1 MRNQTKNIITMTIL
15 VASMFATEFQLKSV
29 QRGHK
34 ILTFTPQ
41 EINIESKD
49 GFTRLTTPEK
59 GSTVDEGM
67 PELPVFT
74 SFFQMDAGISY
85 SVSYTVVS
93 SHVIEDVAIY
103 PYQGNPVIGVER
115 PFLKNINFY
124 DTNTNYPETKLT
136 VSEPM
141 IMRDIEVSLISL
153 TPYEYNSVTQSLTIY
168 DEVEINIIESGV
180 REVNIDLPSRR
191 SKLFEPFYQDLIM
204 DYEPLSSREEYQP
217 SAIMY
222 ICGGASSS
230 HPYVQELVEWR
241 EKQGYIVYLV
251 SSNETGTTTSSIK
264 SFLQNVM
271 DEYENPPEIVGLIGD
286 TGGSYSIPNFTY
298 SGGATDVE
306 YSYLSGGDFLPEVFI
321 GRISVS
327 SSSDIS
333 NIINK
338 TLTYE
343 KAENQEDWWY
353 ERAAL
358 VGDPTSSGVSTITTM
373 KYIAN
378 IMENFGMDDM
388 RTNYG
393 NGNYNSWVDN
403 QFNDGILYYNYR
415 GYIGSSS
422 ISPSGTNSGIYT
434 PFVGSLTCSTGDFS
448 GTSESETWIRQGS
461 ISDPKGAVAA
471 VGVATSSTHTAY
483 NNIVHMGMYEGIFS
497 KNMYHA
503 GASLANG
510 KLALLKTYPTNPYQ
524 AVSKFSSWP
533 NLMGDPALHLWRS
546 QPHDFTI
553 DAPASLPSGVQNME
567 VAITDENGDPVED
580 ARVTLI
586 LAGQHFSAYTDQSGE
601 AILTWTSASS
611 GDAIITAFKNDFRL
625 SEVSIAIGQVAG
637 VAIYLDQYRTAIDD
651 SMYGDGN
658 QQINPS
664 EQFEITLPLLNFGSE
679 DAYSLNIELVSENM
693 NVNIE
698 NPTQFIDMISSNEN
712 RDVAFTVLLDENLY
726 EGESLDLVLIVSNGN
741 DSWNLPIPTYVYGPK
756 LEFSGYELVEDLIL
770 EPGVES
776 AVDLLFHNSGSRDI
790 EGLIVELDD
799 SNDFI
804 QIIENNISSISI
816 PAGGQVI
823 LNSFQIKPVSHM
835 INGSTISL
843 GFSFIAESGYE
854 GSDLITMNVGTREEG
869 DPMGPDEHGYYIYD
883 SGDVSYPL
891 APEYDWIEIASGGG
905 GGQSL
910 NLTDAGDGCSSS
922 GGGWYG
928 CTDMQG
934 QDTQVLQLPFSF
946 QFYGIQY
953 DEITVSTNGWI
964 AFGDR
969 EMSAFRNY
977 SVPGAGGPSPM
988 VAAFWDDLMTSNG
1001 GQVYKLVTDDY
1012 VIIQWN
1018 NMRIYE
1024 HGGTND
1030 VNTFQMILYNPD
1042 YMGYITPTGD
1052 GEIKI
1057 QYKKYRNISVGD
1069 YSQYTPL
1076 HGCYSTTGL
1085 ENHLGSIGLEYAFD
1099 NQNPTEAMPLDDE
1112 TALFI
1117 TTSLGYTYIL
1127 GDVNQDDAV
1136 NVLDVVTIVN
1146 FILGV
1151 LEPTAYQQY
1160 AGDMNDDDSI
1170 NILDVVLLVNII
1182 LNN

>member
-1 MRNQTKNIITMTIL
+1 
-15 VASMFATEFQLKSV
+15 
-29 QRGHK
+29 
-34 ILTFTPQ
+34 
-41 EINIESKD
+41 
-49 GFTRLTTPEK
+49 
-59 GSTVDEGM
+59 
-67 PELPVFT
+67 
-74 SFFQMDAGISY
+74 
-85 SVSYTVVS
+85 
-93 SHVIEDVAIY
+93 
-103 PYQGNPVIGVER
+103 
-115 PFLKNINFY
+115 
-124 DTNTNYPETKLT
+124 
-136 VSEPM
+136 
-141 IMRDIEVSLISL
+141 
-153 TPYEYNSVTQSLTIY
+153 
-168 DEVEINIIESGV
+168 
-180 REVNIDLPSRR
+180 
-191 SKLFEPFYQDLIM
+191 
-204 DYEPLSSREEYQP
+204 
-217 SAIMY
+217 
-222 ICGGASSS
+222 
-230 HPYVQELVEWR
+230 
-241 EKQGYIVYLV
+241 
-251 SSNETGTTTSSIK
+251 
-264 SFLQNVM
+264 M
-271 DEYENPPEIVGLIGD
+271 DEYESPPEIVGLIGD
-286 TGGSYSIPNFTY
+286 TGGTYSIPNFSY
-298 SGGATDVE
+298 SGGATDVD

-327 SSSDIS
+327 SSSDLS

-338 TLTYE
+338 TFTYE
-343 KAENQEDWWY
+343 KAESQIDDWY
-353 ERAAL
+353 ERAAH
-358 VGDPTSSGVSTITTM
+358 VGDPTSSGVSTITVM

-378 IMENFGMDDM
+378 IMENHGMDDM

-393 NGNYNSWVDN
+393 SGSYNNWVDN
-403 QFNDGILYYNYR
+403 QFSDGILYYNYR

-422 ISPSGTNSGIYT
+422 ISPSGCNSGIYA
-434 PFVGSLTCSTGDFS
+434 PFVASLTCATGDFS
-448 GTSESETWIRQGS
+448 GTSESESWIRLGS
-461 ISDPKGAVAA
+461 VSDPKGAVAA

-497 KNMYHA
+497 KGMYHA

-510 KLALLKTYPTNPYQ
+510 KLALLRTYPTNPYS
-524 AVSKFSSWP
+524 AVSKFSAWP
-533 NLMGDPALHLWRS
+533 NLMGDPALHLWTG

-567 VAITDENGDPVED
+567 VTITDENGDAVEE

-601 AILTWTSASS
+601 AILIWTSASS

-625 SEVSIAIGQVAG
+625 AEVSIEIGQVTG
-637 VAIYLDQYRTAIDD
+637 VAIYLDQSRTAIND

-658 QQINPS
+658 LQINPT
-664 EQFEITLPLLNFGSE
+664 EEFEITLPLLNFGSE
-679 DAYSLNIELVSENM
+679 DAYSLNIELLSENM

-698 NPTQFIDMISSNEN
+698 NPSQFVDMISSNEN
-712 RDVAFTVLLDENLY
+712 RDVVFTVSVGDNLY
-726 EGESLDLVLIVSNGN
+726 EGESLGLLLMVSNEN
-741 DSWNLPIPTYVYGPK
+741 DSWNLPIPTHVYGPK
-756 LEFSGYELVEDLIL
+756 LELSGYEVLDISIL

-776 AVDLLFHNSGSRDI
+776 TIDLLFHNAGSRNI
-790 EGLIVELDD
+790 EGLIIELED

-804 QIIENNISSISI
+804 QIIENNTSAIDI

-823 LNSFQIKPVSHM
+823 LNSVQIKPVSHM
-835 INGSTISL
+835 INGSIVSL
-843 GFSFIAESGYE
+843 AYSFSSQTGYG
-854 GSDLITMNVGTREEG
+854 GSDFITMSVGTRDEG

-891 APEYDWIEIASGGG
+891 APEYDWIEISGAVD
-905 GGQSL
+905 GQSL
-910 NLTDAGDGCSSS
+910 NLTDAGNGCYTAGS
-922 GGGWYG
+922 WG
-928 CTDMQG
+928 CNSDMNG
-934 QDTQVLQLPFSF
+934 QDTQVIELPFSF
-946 QFYGIQY
+946 QFYGIEY
-953 DEITVSTNGWI
+953 NEITVSTNGWI

-1030 VNTFQMILYNPD
+1030 VNTFQMILYNAD

-1057 QYKKYRNISVGD
+1057 QYKTYRNISVGD

-1085 ENHLGSIGLEYAFD
+1085 ENHLGSIGLEYTFD
-1099 NQNPTEAMPLDDE
+1099 NQSPTEAMPLDDE

-1117 TTSLGYTYIL
+1117 TTSLGYTYTL
-1127 GDVNQDDAV
+1127 GDVNQDDALD
-1136 NVLDVVTIVN
+1136 VLDVVTTVN

-1151 LEPTAYQQY
+1151 LDPTAYQQY
-1160 AGDMNDDDSI
+1160 AGDMNDDNAI

-1182 LNN
+1182 LSN

>member
-1 MRNQTKNIITMTIL
+1 MRNQFKRIFTLAVITTSL
-15 VASMFATEFQLKSV
+15 FSSDFQLKST
-29 QRGHK
+29 QAGLRT
-34 ILTFTPQ
+34 LSFSQ
-41 EINIESKD
+41 EELNIESKD

-59 GSTVDEGM
+59 GSTVHEGL

-74 SFFQMDAGISY
+74 SFFHMEAGISY
-85 SVSYTVVS
+85 EVEYTIIS
-93 SHVIEDVAIY
+93 SHVIENMEIY
-103 PYQGNPVIGVER
+103 PYQGNPVIGVEKS
-115 PFLKNINFY
+115 FLKNVDFY
-124 DTNTNYPETKLT
+124 NSNSNYPETKLT

-141 IMRDIEVSLISL
+141 IMRDIEVALISL
-153 TPYEYNSVTQSLTIY
+153 TPYEYNSATQSLTVY
-168 DEVEINIIESGV
+168 DEVEINIVESGL
-180 REVNIDLPSRR
+180 RKVNTDFPPKR
-191 SKLFEPFYQDLIM
+191 SKLFEPFYEDLIVG
-204 DYEPLSSREEYQP
+204 YEPLSSREEYQS

-222 ICGGASSS
+222 ICGGASYS

-251 SSNETGTTTSSIK
+251 PSSDAGSSTGSIK
-264 SFLQNVM
+264 SFLQTVM
-271 DEYENPPEIVGLIGD
+271 EEYENPPEIVGLIGD
-286 TGGSYSIPNFTY
+286 TGGTYSIPNFSY
-298 SGGATDVE
+298 EGGATDVE
-306 YSYLSGGDFLPEVFI
+306 YSYLSGSDFLPEVFI

-333 NIINK
+333 TVVSK

-343 KAENQEDWWY
+343 KAETQIDAWY

-388 RTNYG
+388 RTCYG
-393 NGNYNSWVDN
+393 DCSYDNWVDN
-403 QFNDGILYYNYR
+403 QFSDGILYYNYR
-415 GYIGSSS
+415 GYIGSSG
-422 ISPSGTNSGIYT
+422 ISPSGTNSGAYA
-434 PFVGSLTCSTGDFS
+434 PFVGSLTCSTGDFN
-448 GTSESETWIRQGS
+448 GTSESENWIRQGS
-461 ISDPKGAVAA
+461 LSNPQGAVAA

-497 KNMYHA
+497 KGMYHA

-510 KLALLKTYPTNPYQ
+510 KLALLRTYPTNPSL

-533 NLMGDPALHLWRS
+533 NLMGDPALHLWTGK
-546 QPHDFTI
+546 PHDFTI
-553 DAPASLPSGVQNME
+553 SAPTSLPVGTQNME
-567 VAITDENGDPVED
+567 VSITDENGNPVED

-586 LAGQHFSAYTDQSGE
+586 LAGQHFSAYTDQSGD
-601 AILTWTSASS
+601 AIVSWISASS
-611 GDAIITAFKNDFRL
+611 GGALITAFKNDFRL
-625 SEVSIAIGQVAG
+625 AEIPIEIGQVAG
-637 VAIYLDQYRTAIDD
+637 AAMYLNRSRTVIDD

-658 QQINPS
+658 LQINPG
-664 EQFEITLPLLNFGSE
+664 EEFEITLPLLNFGSE
-679 DAYSLNIELVSENM
+679 DAHSLNLELVSENV

-698 NPTQFIDMISSNEN
+698 NSIQFIDMILSNEN
-712 RDVAFTVLLDENLY
+712 RDVVFTVSVDNNFY
-726 EGESLDLVLIVSNGN
+726 EGESLGLNLLVSN
-741 DSWNLPIPTYVYGPK
+741 DHYSWSLGVPTYVYGPK
-756 LEFSGYELVEDLIL
+756 LELSGYEVLDGSNL

-776 AVDLLFHNSGSRDI
+776 VLDFSFYNSGTRAI
-790 EGLIVELDD
+790 EGLIIELEN

-804 QIIENNISSISI
+804 QVIENNTSSINI
-816 PAGGQVI
+816 PVGGQAI
-823 LNSFQIKPVSHM
+823 LNLVIIKPVSHM
-835 INGSTISL
+835 INGSTVSL
-843 GFSFIAESGYE
+843 GFSFTSEGGYE
-854 GSDLITMNVGTREEG
+854 GTDSITMNVGTRDEG
-869 DPMGPDEHGYYIYD
+869 DPLGPDEHGYYIYD

-891 APEYDWIEIASGGG
+891 APEYDWIEIVGGG
-905 GGQSL
+905 AGGQSMS
-910 NLTDAGDGCSSS
+910 LTDAGDGCSGS

-928 CTDMQG
+928 CSDLQG
-934 QDTQVLQLPFSF
+934 EDTQVLQLPFSF

-964 AFGDR
+964 AFGNR

-977 SVPGAGGPSPM
+977 AVPGAGGPSPM
-988 VAAFWDDLMTSNG
+988 VAAFWDDLTTDNG

-1030 VNTFQMILYNPD
+1030 VNTLQMILYNPD

-1052 GEIKI
+1052 GEIKV
-1057 QYKKYRNISVGD
+1057 QYKKYNNISVGD
-1069 YSQYTPL
+1069 YNQYTPL
-1076 HGCYSTTGL
+1076 HGDYSTIGI
-1085 ENHLGSIGLEYAFD
+1085 ENHLGSIGLEYSFN
-1099 NQNPTEAMPLDDE
+1099 NQNPAEAMTLDDE
-1112 TALFI
+1112 TAIFI
-1117 TTSLGYTYIL
+1117 TTSLGYTYTL
-1127 GDVNQDDAV
+1127 GDVNQDEAL
-1136 NVLDVVTIVN
+1136 NILDVVTTVN

-1160 AGDMNDDDSI
+1160 AGDMNDDESI